1 MALEKPTR
9 GKPVRERE
17 SLLLAS
23 GKNQTLIFTV
33 KNPTYL
39 NPEIWPA
46 DCLGFRAFAA
56 SISVQNFSENLP
68 KISANLSLDFC
79 AEEEKSALVFRAQN
93 SRKNVLYGQH

>member
-17 SLLLAS
+17 FIIMLQD
-23 GKNQTLIFTV
+23 KNQTLIFTV

-56 SISVQNFSENLP
+56 SISVQTFSKNVP
-68 KISANLSLDFC
+68 KISANLSLKFC
-79 AEEEKSALVFRAQN
+79 VEEEKSALVFCA
-93 SRKNVLYGQH
+93 

>member
-1 MALEKPTR
+1 MIDSKIFGQWPWKNPHGENQS
-9 GKPVRERE
+9 ERE
-17 SLLLAS
+17 TEFIISFR
-23 GKNQTLIFTV
+23 KNQTLIFTV

-56 SISVQNFSENLP
+56 SISVQTFSENVP

-79 AEEEKSALVFRAQN
+79 AEEEKSALVFRA
-93 SRKNVLYGQH
+93 